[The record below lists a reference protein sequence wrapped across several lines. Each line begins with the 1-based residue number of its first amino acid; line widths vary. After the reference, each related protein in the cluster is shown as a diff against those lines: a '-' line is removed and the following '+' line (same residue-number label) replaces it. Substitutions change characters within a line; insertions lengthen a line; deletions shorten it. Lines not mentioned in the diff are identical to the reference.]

1 MKFRRLSVLG
11 LVILLTIGSAVLAVP
26 QGAPATRPSSPSS
39 RPSVRNAEEQSRRLR
54 GLTRQAIEQIK
65 GGRLEVAERT
75 LKRALE
81 IEPASPTN
89 LYNLACVKSLQG
101 ESDAALDLLER
112 SASAGFVD
120 FIHMNRDPDLRAIR
134 ELPRYR
140 KLLERKDEFQR
151 QAAEQALKWLKRQ
164 FGEEYIYE
172 IDVKNKLIFAT
183 NTDERTL
190 EALRKN
196 LVAQAEAQWK
206 DLFAHKP
213 EQYVSVV
220 LPSVEDFKEIVS
232 QPGVGGFYNHSNRIL
247 ICQRL
252 GQVMTHEFTHALH
265 NADQDPTGQEHAI
278 WLTEGLATL
287 YEAAQFEGEGEQRK
301 LVPADNF
308 RLPFLQRG
316 ARMKRLIPL
325 DRLIKMDQ
333 KPFVSNATYAYGQA
347 GSLLLYLHEQGQ
359 LRKFYEEY
367 KETFDQDSSGKI
379 ALESVT
385 GKPLAQL
392 EKDWLAW
399 MVQRKGPPMNTGVD
413 GPVLGVRFGEANDG
427 LMIDEMV
434 VGGPAERDGIKV
446 GDVVV
451 GINDTEVRD
460 QQSLIPL
467 LAGLKPGDE
476 VAVQVRRGDQY
487 VTVPVKLA
495 KRGETLTRPTTRPS
509 TRPASRR

>member
-1 MKFRRLSVLG
+1 MKFQRLGVLG
-11 LVILLTIGSAVLAVP
+11 LAMLLMVGSFISAAP
-26 QGAPATRPSSPSS
+26 RSAPSSGPATQ
-39 RPSVRNAEEQSRRLR
+39 SVEDPARRLR
-54 GLTRQAIEQIK
+54 ALTRRAIEQIK
-65 GGRLEVAERT
+65 AGRLEVAERT
-75 LKRALE
+75 LRQALE
-81 IEPASPTN
+81 IEPTSPTN
-89 LYNLACVKSLQG
+89 LYNLACVMALRGRG
-101 ESDAALDLLER
+101 EAALDFLEK

-120 FIHMNRDPDLRAIR
+120 FIHMNRDPDLRSIR

-140 KLLERKDEFQR
+140 KLLERKEELQR
-151 QAAEQALKWLKRQ
+151 QAAEAALKWLKRQ
-164 FGEEYIYE
+164 FGEAYLYE

-206 DLFAHKP
+206 DLFDNKP

-220 LPSVEDFKEIVS
+220 LPSVADFKEIVS
-232 QPGVGGFYNHSNRIL
+232 QPGVGGFYNHTNRIL

-287 YEAAQFEGEGEQRK
+287 YEAAQFEGDGEQRK

-325 DRLIKMDQ
+325 ERLITMDQ
-333 KPFVSNATYAYGQA
+333 KPFVNNATYAYGQA
-347 GSLLLYLHEQGQ
+347 GSLLLYLHEEG
-359 LRKFYEEY
+359 LLKKFYEEY
-367 KETFDQDSSGKI
+367 KATFDRDNSGKV
-379 ALESVT
+379 ALETVT
-385 GKPLAQL
+385 GKPLGQL

-399 MVQRKGPPMNTGVD
+399 MTARKAPPMNTGVD

-434 VGGPAERDGIKV
+434 PTGPAARDGLKV

-451 GINDTEVRD
+451 GLNDAEVRD

-495 KRGETLTRPTTRPS
+495 KRGETFTRPS